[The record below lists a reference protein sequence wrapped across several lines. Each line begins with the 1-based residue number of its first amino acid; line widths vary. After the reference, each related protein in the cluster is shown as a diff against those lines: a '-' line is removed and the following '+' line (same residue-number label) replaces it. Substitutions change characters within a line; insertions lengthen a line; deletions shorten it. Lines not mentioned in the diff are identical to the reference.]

1 MIFAHQISRAF
12 GKFAA
17 YKFGFGLQGLINN
30 AYVKLFGLD
39 MSEFR
44 KPSGYDSLLE
54 LFTRRLEIPRHIDG
68 KKDSFISPS
77 DGKVLFAGVG
87 DGDMAMSVKGHTY
100 SASQLVGGDLPGEF
114 SYANIYLS
122 PKDYHHYH
130 APCDLRLLSA
140 SYIPGALYSVSES
153 ALKREPELYALN
165 ERVVLRCESA
175 EGAWVYLVFVG
186 AINVAKMRFNFDKT
200 IQTNAVSGAPSEHK
214 YKCLYVKKG
223 EDLGCFE
230 LGSTVVVLA
239 DSKKVRFDE
248 LDGKSVKFGER
259 IGEIK

>member
-1 MIFAHQISRAF
+1 MILAHQISRAF
-12 GKFAA
+12 GRFAA
-17 YKFGFGLQGLINN
+17 CRFRFGLQGVINS
-30 AYVKLFGLD
+30 AYVRLFGLD

-44 KPSGYDSLLE
+44 KPSSYDSLLA
-54 LFTRRLEIPRHIDG
+54 LFTRKLEVPRAIDA
-68 KKDSFISPS
+68 KNNAFISPS

-100 SASQLVGGDLPGEF
+100 SARELVGGELPGEF

-140 SYIPGALYSVSES
+140 SYIPGALYSVSEHTLS
-153 ALKREPELYALN
+153 RKPELYALN

-175 EGAWVYLVFVG
+175 SGAWVYLVFVG
-186 AINVAKMRFNFDKT
+186 AINVAKMRFSFDKT
-200 IQTNAVSGAPSEHK
+200 IQTNAKSGAPSEHK
-214 YKCLYVKKG
+214 YKCLYVRKG

-239 DSKKVRFDE
+239 DSTSVRFDE
-248 LDGKSVKFGER
+248 ISGKSVKFGER